1 MHITVPTVHC
11 TVHYRGEVAAPM
23 TDLKECRIQEFQT
36 RRTEGQIHRRV
47 LVWPVYMFSLECSSD
62 ENEPMFLHHID

>member
-11 TVHYRGEVAAPM
+11 TVQYRGEVAAPM

-36 RRTEGQIHRRV
+36 RRIVVRDRYTDRSWSGQFV
-47 LVWPVYMFSLECSSD
+47 CLVV
-62 ENEPMFLHHID
+62 